1 MSEEDNEYVLVAI
14 KKNLVDTLLVTL
26 KPLIYSGILSI
37 YIDTCK
43 HAEKTHTYDIV
54 RQFQIG
60 LKNIQ
65 NWNNITVHEE
75 AERIKSVLKDNYEL
89 DSMIMSIIVVQVKI
103 LAFVRSKNNKNL
115 DIKVPKGENFIH
127 RVYIKTGEK
136 IYYSRN
142 ILDLIQYSN
151 EDSKIRNEIL
161 DIIGEAI
168 NDTLTSY
175 IPINE
180 ILNDYIGS
188 LFNKNKYTTKNGEV
202 IPDDSDSEDE
212 DEKEKKS
219 NEFGTPVTEGEI
231 VPPANDDL
239 LFPADPSGFV
249 DPNAIANDLADENLL
264 KFDTID
270 NAAELDDF
278 YNDGSSKMSF
288 GSEENTEQLAQQT
301 DNLIDAL
308 GTVSADVEPEPNFFE
323 IPAASVSDSSPFPT
337 SSSNPYA
344 SSLDEIPEKDPISS
358 VSDIPVF

>member
-1 MSEEDNEYVLVAI
+1 MSDEDNEYVLVAI

-43 HAEKTHTYDIV
+43 HAEKTHTYDII
-54 RQFQIG
+54 RQFQSG

-65 NWNNITVHEE
+65 NWNNIIVQEE
-75 AERIKSVLKDNYEL
+75 SDRIKGSLKDNYEL

-103 LAFVRSKNNKNL
+103 LAFVRNKNKTDL

-142 ILDLIQYSN
+142 ILELIQYSN

-161 DIIGEAI
+161 DIIGECI

-188 LFNKNKYTTKNGEV
+188 LFNRNKYTTKNGQLV
-202 IPDDSDSEDE
+202 PDDSDSEDE
-212 DEKEKKS
+212 EKG
-219 NEFGTPVTEGEI
+219 NEFGSDITEVPAADEAVDIPV
-231 VPPANDDL
+231 NDDL
-239 LFPADPSGFV
+239 IFPPKPSDFV
-249 DPNAIANDLADENLL
+249 DPNALANDLADENLL

-270 NAAELDDF
+270 EAAGLDDF

-301 DNLIDAL
+301 DSLVDAL
-308 GTVSADVEPEPNFFE
+308 GVVSANVELEPEPNFFE
-323 IPAASVSDSSPFPT
+323 MPTPPAPSAFPA
-337 SSSNPYA
+337 NPYA
-344 SSLDEIPEKDPISS
+344 SSLDEVPEKDPTSA